1 MGNGFWTISAM
12 RIGTVVRKLMKM
24 IRSIVSMA
32 LMAIMIGV
40 SNVIMEED
48 RSVNDTRARMEQQV
62 IENDEE
68 DG

>member
-1 MGNGFWTISAM
+1 M
-12 RIGTVVRKLMKM
+12 RIGTAVRKLMKM
-24 IRSIVSMA
+24 VRSVVSMA

-68 DG
+68 E

>member
-1 MGNGFWTISAM
+1 M

-24 IRSIVSMA
+24 VRSIVSMA
-32 LMAIMIGV
+32 LMAIMIGA

-68 DG
+68 EG

>member
-1 MGNGFWTISAM
+1 M
-12 RIGTVVRKLMKM
+12 RMSTAVRKLMKM
-24 IRSIVSMA
+24 VRSVVSMA

-48 RSVNDTRARMEQQV
+48 RSVNDTRARIEQQV

-68 DG
+68 EG

>member
-1 MGNGFWTISAM
+1 M
-12 RIGTVVRKLMKM
+12 RMSTAIKLMKM
-24 IRSIVSMA
+24 VRSVVSMA

-48 RSVNDTRARMEQQV
+48 RSVNDTQARMEQQL

-68 DG
+68 G

>member
-1 MGNGFWTISAM
+1 M
-12 RIGTVVRKLMKM
+12 RIGTTVRKLMKM
-24 IRSIVSMA
+24 VRSVVSMA

-68 DG
+68 EG

>member
-1 MGNGFWTISAM
+1 M
-12 RIGTVVRKLMKM
+12 VR
-24 IRSIVSMA
+24 SVVSMA

-68 DG
+68 G